1 MDISCAFATSLETP
15 EHIALAEQLGYKR
28 AWCYDSP
35 GLYPDVW
42 MILGLAAHRTST
54 IELGPGVL
62 VPSMRHP
69 MTNAAAIAGLDAYAP
84 GRTVVAV
91 GTGFTG
97 RMVFGQRSM
106 KWADVAEYVRVLR
119 ALLRGEDT
127 QWEGETIRML
137 HDEQSAPA
145 RPIDVPILIAGEGAK
160 GLAVAAELGDGVFG
174 KPTAPVPESL
184 TWRAMLANGTVLD
197 HGESVDSARA
207 VDAYGGGLMVN
218 YHYAY
223 EHGGEA
229 VDQLPGGAEW
239 RRAAEQVPPA
249 LRHLAIHEGHMMRT
263 NAIDEAVIGQR
274 AHRTPKLTMTGT
286 PYEVRERVDRLAER
300 GVTELAY
307 QPSGSDVRREL
318 TAFAAAM
325 DLSN

>member
-15 EHIALAEQLGYKR
+15 DHIVLAEQLGYKR

-54 IELGPGVL
+54 IGLGPGVL

-69 MTNAAAIAGLDAYAP
+69 MTNAAAIAGLAGYAP

-106 KWADVAEYVRVLR
+106 KWAEVAEYVRVLR
-119 ALLRGEDT
+119 ALLRGDDA
-127 QWEGETIRML
+127 QWDGKTIRML
-137 HDEQSAPA
+137 HDAGSAPS
-145 RPIDVPILIAGEGAK
+145 RPIDIPILIAGEGAK
-160 GLAVAAELGDGVFG
+160 GLAVAEELGDGVFG
-174 KPTAPVPESL
+174 KPTAPVPQSL

-197 HGESVDSARA
+197 EGESPDSARA
-207 VDAYGGGLMVN
+207 IDAYGGGLMVA

-223 EHGGEA
+223 EHGADSVER
-229 VDQLPGGAEW
+229 LPGGAQW
-239 RRAAEQVPPA
+239 RRAAEQVPQPE
-249 LRHLAIHEGHMMRT
+249 RHLAIHRGHMMRA
-263 NAIDEAVIGQR
+263 NAIDQEVIARGEY
-274 AHRTPKLTMTGT
+274 RTPKLTMTGT
-286 PYEVRERVDRLAER
+286 PDEVRRRVDRLAER
-300 GVTELAY
+300 GVTEVAY
-307 QPSGSDVRREL
+307 QPAGSDIRREL

-325 DLSN
+325 DISS